1 MACASSRA
9 PCTSTVPNWKVCEAG
24 AAGVPDGASTW
35 ACACVL
41 AARPA
46 SSRACVSV
54 ERRRNEGEQRAGE
67 DAGAQERGWRVTG
80 FGSCVGE
87 HGGRPGVFFLKK
99 GSGFSDMPDRK
110 RDV

>member
-67 DAGAQERGWRVTG
+67 DAGAQERGWRGTDS
-80 FGSCVGE
+80 GSCVVE
-87 HGGRPGVFFLKK
+87 HGGRLGGFLCKQ
-99 GSGFSDMPDRK
+99 GPESSDMHLET
-110 RDV
+110 